1 MKVFFVYNPHTKKWE
16 QQNYLERENITIL
29 VDNFILCPP
38 HKEFEKIFHYGQLT
52 ADSPTMT
59 KTCAITTNCYALP
72 EILINK
78 KFDAYERTSML
89 IYDEYILN
97 KVKRENKRFIYAYEI
112 FERNQ
117 KLYIKTYFLT
127 YKI

>member
-78 KFDAYERTSML
+78 KALHPIKQDEMPINNSPRFHPYCKAKYLATQITLTQL
-89 IYDEYILN
+89 IRL
-97 KVKRENKRFIYAYEI
+97 A
-112 FERNQ
+112 
-117 KLYIKTYFLT
+117 
-127 YKI
+127 